1 MYHAK
6 DIDVNNI
13 KIDNNIKN
21 IDNKIKFSLI
31 TYNGGGPLVIQ
42 TPTLKMPYDFMSVYK
57 ADDKDDNSSIPKDI
71 VASFGDYKN
80 ISSNKKFYDKMKE
93 INELVVNHVI
103 NNKLIGHV
111 SNTISKSSDEVVRAY
126 SIPLVKPYIDK
137 DTREESDKYPPT
149 IKFRV
154 KINNDTG
161 LYDMDCSDMVSGNKL
176 NFNDIKGNLKG
187 AHGKFLLKITGIL
200 FTKQGYCI
208 RVNVLKAEF
217 KFREMIEYSFMPDSE
232 DDEKELDEETLED
245 DLMDEITDKKN
256 AKTDKSDKS
265 DKSGKSDK
273 PAKPTMPID
282 SEDEDEEEDEEDS
295 DDQVVVKPVTTKDS
309 DDDGTEES
317 EDEEETPPPPSPPK
331 KGAKKSSTA
340 SKKK

>member
-161 LYDMDCSDMVSGNKL
+161 LYEMDCSDMVSGNKL

-232 DDEKELDEETLED
+232 DDEKELDEGTFED

-256 AKTDKSDKS
+256 AKTSKTATKTS
-265 DKSGKSDK
+265 K

-282 SEDEDEEEDEEDS
+282 SEDEEEDEEDS

-309 DDDGTEES
+309 DDGTHDGTEES

-331 KGAKKSSTA
+331 KGAKKSSTT

>member
-161 LYDMDCSDMVSGNKL
+161 LYDMDCSDMVSGNILTSPFASILYVHISSLTSSAFFRTK
-176 NFNDIKGNLKG
+176 I
-187 AHGKFLLKITGIL
+187 LLYKISYASTIL
-200 FTKQGYCI
+200 SIVFDRTLLL
-208 RVNVLKAEF
+208 VNVHNSCVL
-217 KFREMIEYSFMPDSE
+217 
-232 DDEKELDEETLED
+232 
-245 DLMDEITDKKN
+245 IT
-256 AKTDKSDKS
+256 
-265 DKSGKSDK
+265 
-273 PAKPTMPID
+273 
-282 SEDEDEEEDEEDS
+282 
-295 DDQVVVKPVTTKDS
+295 
-309 DDDGTEES
+309 
-317 EDEEETPPPPSPPK
+317 
-331 KGAKKSSTA
+331 
-340 SKKK
+340 